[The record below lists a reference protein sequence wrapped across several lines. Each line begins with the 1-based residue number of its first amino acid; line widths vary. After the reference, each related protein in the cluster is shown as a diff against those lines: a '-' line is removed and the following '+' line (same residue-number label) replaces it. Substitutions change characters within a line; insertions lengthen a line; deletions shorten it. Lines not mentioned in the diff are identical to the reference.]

1 MSKKILFVCYG
12 DSTSPK
18 AWSNVP
24 FLFSENLEK
33 QGFEIIRVNI
43 APNENYESLWNRY
56 AGKILSRLFH
66 KQEYSFIKTPIH
78 RYLAYQKIKKAV
90 RNNPDLYFA
99 VILSFDF
106 YNKFSN
112 TPTLLLHDW
121 TYDMIILD
129 RQKRKPYFFEKWFI
143 NYQHTAFNKSEI
155 VVSLFKDAQRLISE
169 RHGKKVHHL
178 GSNVVN
184 DINFSKTD
192 PQEIIFRKRKSKQLL
207 MIGSAKYLKGARK
220 LVQAQRI
227 LQKDFP
233 GLTVTFINL
242 PKDRLLLEE
251 SDRNIICHD
260 YLDKGD
266 SAQNKKYYDLLVNTK
281 ILVNPAEV
289 WAAYSSTIECMYYY
303 TPIIIKPYDAF
314 VLDYGRENDF
324 GVFLE
329 DTDVP
334 TIVNAIR
341 KVMTMEIS
349 EYEKLC
355 MRAHEL
361 VKDQTWENYTKKIV
375 ALMED
380 AANNKSIK

>member
-1 MSKKILFVCYG
+1 MGKKILFVCYG

-43 APNENYESLWNRY
+43 APNEKYESLWNRY

-78 RYLAYQKIKKAV
+78 RYLAYQKINKAI
-90 RNNPDLYFA
+90 RKNHDLYFA

-143 NYQHTAFNKSEI
+143 NYQHEAFTKSEL
-155 VVSLFKDAQRLISE
+155 VVSLFKDAQKIISK
-169 RHGKKVHHL
+169 RHGKKVYHL

-184 DINFSKTD
+184 DINFSK
-192 PQEIIFRKRKSKQLL
+192 PNLEEILELKRNSHQLL
-207 MIGSAKYLKGARK
+207 IIGSMKYLLGARK
-220 LVQAQRI
+220 LVQAFRI
-227 LQKDFP
+227 LQKDYP
-233 GLTVTFINL
+233 ELTLNIVNI
-242 PKDRLLLEE
+242 PKDRILLEE
-251 SDRNIICHD
+251 TDRNINFYN

-266 SAQNKKYYDLLVNTK
+266 PAQNKQYYDLLTNAK
-281 ILVNPAEV
+281 ILVNPSEI

-314 VLDYGRENDF
+314 VLDYGEKNDF
-324 GVFLE
+324 GVYLMN
-329 DTDVP
+329 TDVP
-334 TIVNAIR
+334 IIVECIR
-341 KVMTMEIS
+341 SILMMNED
-349 EYEKLC
+349 EYMKKC
-355 MRAHEL
+355 IRAHEL

-375 ALMED
+375 GLMDEI
-380 AANNKSIK
+380 AKNKNS

>member
-43 APNENYESLWNRY
+43 APNEKYESLWNRY

-78 RYLAYQKIKKAV
+78 RYLAYQKINKAI
-90 RNNPDLYFA
+90 RKNHDLYFA

-143 NYQHTAFNKSEI
+143 NYQHEAFTKSEL
-155 VVSLFKDAQRLISE
+155 VVSLFKDAQKIISK
-169 RHGKKVHHL
+169 RHGKKVYHL

-184 DINFSKTD
+184 DINFSK
-192 PQEIIFRKRKSKQLL
+192 PNLEEILELKRNSHQLL
-207 MIGSAKYLKGARK
+207 IIGSMKYLLGARK
-220 LVQAQRI
+220 LVQAFRI
-227 LQKDFP
+227 LQKDYP
-233 GLTVTFINL
+233 ELTLNIVNI
-242 PKDRLLLEE
+242 PKDRILLEE
-251 SDRNIICHD
+251 TDRNINFYN

-266 SAQNKKYYDLLVNTK
+266 PAQNKQYYDLLTNAK
-281 ILVNPAEV
+281 ILVNPSEI

-314 VLDYGRENDF
+314 VLDYGEKNDF
-324 GVFLE
+324 GVYLMN
-329 DTDVP
+329 TDVP
-334 TIVNAIR
+334 IIVECIR
-341 KVMTMEIS
+341 SILMMNED
-349 EYEKLC
+349 EYMKKC
-355 MRAHEL
+355 IRAHEL

-375 ALMED
+375 GLMDEI
-380 AANNKSIK
+380 AKNKNS

>member
-43 APNENYESLWNRY
+43 APNEKYESLWNRY

-78 RYLAYQKIKKAV
+78 RYLAYQKINKAI
-90 RNNPDLYFA
+90 RKNHDLYFA

-143 NYQHTAFNKSEI
+143 NYQHEAFTKSEL
-155 VVSLFKDAQRLISE
+155 VVSLFKDAQKIISK
-169 RHGKKVHHL
+169 RHGKKVYHL

-184 DINFSKTD
+184 DINFSK
-192 PQEIIFRKRKSKQLL
+192 PNLEEILELKRNSHQLL
-207 MIGSAKYLKGARK
+207 IIGSMKYLLGARK
-220 LVQAQRI
+220 LVQAFRI
-227 LQKDFP
+227 LQKDYP
-233 GLTVTFINL
+233 ELTLNIVNI
-242 PKDRLLLEE
+242 PKDRILLEE
-251 SDRNIICHD
+251 TDRNINFYN

-266 SAQNKKYYDLLVNTK
+266 PAQNKQYYDLLTNAK
-281 ILVNPAEV
+281 ILVNPSEI

-314 VLDYGRENDF
+314 VLDYGEKNDF
-324 GVFLE
+324 GAYLMN
-329 DTDVP
+329 TDVP
-334 TIVNAIR
+334 IIVECIR
-341 KVMTMEIS
+341 SILMMNED
-349 EYEKLC
+349 EYMKKC
-355 MRAHEL
+355 IRAHEL

-375 ALMED
+375 GLMDEI
-380 AANNKSIK
+380 AKNKNS